1 MRDIKKV
8 ALELRGGGEMQ
19 SVKGEETGIKMHYKR
34 KEYNLNKRENIY
46 FLPSRNFQLCK
57 EN

>member
-8 ALELRGGGEMQ
+8 ALELRGGVEMQ

-34 KEYNLNKRENIY
+34 KEYNLNKREN
-46 FLPSRNFQLCK
+46 LK
-57 EN
+57 MK